1 MPAMSDAQRAAAHI
15 AQDVKAGK
23 RKAKPGS
30 PSAKMAKMSSSSL
43 EHFAD
48 TKGKLP
54 KHTSDSQ
61 KESLEK
67 RLNRALFS

>member
-1 MPAMSDAQRAAAHI
+1 MPAVSDSQRAAAHI

-30 PSAKMAKMSSSSL
+30 PSAKMAKMPPDSL
-43 EHFAD
+43 EHFAG

-54 KHTSDSQ
+54 KH
-61 KESLEK
+61 KEESFDK
-67 RLNRALFS
+67 RLQRALLS